1 VDVTPTRVTVL
12 AEVAE
17 KAEDIDIERAQA
29 KVLEAEAK
37 VAAGSSRDEMEAA
50 LTSLEKARL
59 RKKVA
64 ERLQK
69 GRTR

>member
-1 VDVTPTRVTVL
+1 
-12 AEVAE
+12 
-17 KAEDIDIERAQA
+17 
-29 KVLEAEAK
+29 
-37 VAAGSSRDEMEAA
+37 MEAA

-69 GRTR
+69 SRTH